1 MPNIDAEM
9 SVAEL
14 VAAYPQLEQ
23 LLKQYGFDPTVQ
35 KSLAYESVMAS
46 CLVHQVSL
54 DTLLE
59 DLENVL
65 DVSPSSQ
72 PN

>member
-1 MPNIDAEM
+1 MPKIDTEM

-14 VAAYPQLEQ
+14 VESYPQLAPVLQ
-23 LLKQYGFDPTVQ
+23 QYGFDPMVQ

-59 DLENVL
+59 ELENVL
-65 DVSPSSQ
+65 DVSHSSPS
-72 PN
+72 N